1 MGLFSQDQMD
11 QINAVAAKSKE
22 VLKPVQVSKSIT
34 STQHEIE
41 ESTKAVLEYFGDSQA
56 ILIDSVEKLHE
67 YVTKAIEFG
76 YVSIDTETTGLDTVH
91 DTIVGCSLYYPDGVE
106 CYIPNKHIVPIFE
119 TPYPG
124 QLTYEE
130 VGRELRRLVITGTK
144 TIWYHADFDLAMIYK
159 DYGVD
164 LLPVFYYDSMIV
176 WRCLKE
182 NETARGLKGQYSKY
196 VLGGKGNPKKFSDFF
211 SPRLFPFCNPKV
223 AKLYAGYDAKITYGW
238 FFWQLPYVT
247 KDHPKCKKHH
257 LEKIADLVWNIEFPM
272 VKVCALMHRTGV
284 YLDRDTSNV
293 LKPRYHIK
301 RDKEFGKLAG
311 MIQEV
316 MNQADIITIRKSPFK
331 TAQDFNPNSPPQVSY
346 LLRKI
351 MELDIESTEK
361 EDLKKLNIPLVNQ
374 LLKVRSL
381 DTIIGSFVDKLPES
395 TGPTGRIHSTF
406 KSIGADTGRMSS
418 SEPNVQNIPS
428 HALDVRHQFRATPAM
443 EQITA
448 CEEIEGTYQI
458 TLGSYDSV
466 TIRDGSTKDVIDL
479 QELDGI
485 KSNYGVLEIGTIT
498 HNLPNTTIRFVA
510 PYVDSMPGIEN
521 KKLTIRHI
529 SPPYV
534 MMSSDYSQQ
543 EPKLM
548 AYLSGDPAL
557 IESFQKERDIYA
569 TIASLAF
576 KYPYEEC
583 LEFNNR
589 SRFT

>member
-76 YVSIDTETTGLDTVH
+76 YVAIDTETTGLDTVH

-106 CYIPNKHIVPIFE
+106 CYIPSKHIVPIFE

-130 VGRELRRLVITGTK
+130 VGRELHRLVITNTK

-211 SPRLFPFCNPKV
+211 SPKLFPFCNPKV
-223 AKLYAGYDAKITYGW
+223 AALYAGYDAKITYGW
-238 FFWQLPYVT
+238 FFWQLPYIT
-247 KDHPKCKKHH
+247 KEHPKCKKHH

-293 LKPRYHIK
+293 LKPRYHS
-301 RDKEFGKLAG
+301 RRNKEFGKLAD
-311 MIQEV
+311 MIKEV
-316 MNQADIITIRKSPFK
+316 MNQADITTLRKAPFK
-331 TAQDFNPNSPPQVSY
+331 TAQDFNPNSPPQVAY
-346 LLRKI
+346 LLKKI
-351 MELDIESTEK
+351 MGLEIESTEK
-361 EDLKKLNIPLVNQ
+361 EDLKKLNLPITNQ

-381 DTIIGSFVDKLPES
+381 DTIIGSFIDKLPES

-418 SEPNVQNIPS
+418 SDPNVQNIPS
-428 HALDVRHQFRATPAM
+428 HALDVRHQFRATPSM
-443 EQITA
+443 EMT
-448 CEEIEGTYQI
+448 
-458 TLGSYDSV
+458 
-466 TIRDGSTKDVIDL
+466 
-479 QELDGI
+479 
-485 KSNYGVLEIGTIT
+485 
-498 HNLPNTTIRFVA
+498 
-510 PYVDSMPGIEN
+510 
-521 KKLTIRHI
+521 
-529 SPPYV
+529 
-534 MMSSDYSQQ
+534 
-543 EPKLM
+543 
-548 AYLSGDPAL
+548 
-557 IESFQKERDIYA
+557 
-569 TIASLAF
+569 
-576 KYPYEEC
+576 
-583 LEFNNR
+583 
-589 SRFT
+589 